1 MLSISFTLT
10 TVVRSTPKTEK
21 SLVNSLFSHYI
32 IKFSDNLINL
42 VMANNKMENDPL
54 VAAWVSVLGA
64 VQSDIKRDDL
74 MI

>member
-21 SLVNSLFSHYI
+21 SLVNSLLSHYI

-42 VMANNKMENDPL
+42 VMANNKMDNDPL